1 MESFVTPVAL
11 STLTEY
17 IRLAKTNPKV
27 EVECKLL
34 SGLVQTKDVADRI
47 IRSAE
52 ALSIETKEQEPYL
65 TLSYPDDVRIVVNG
79 VQSVHKVCTTNSL
92 RGIAVDVEKKQRYGG
107 KDVLDAPELNARFT
121 LRTET
126 KLKKDSDENPN
137 SAKHIRLIMR
147 KSYVTRNNLFQID
160 ISMVKSR
167 DKYAKTVRD
176 ILKQPHKY
184 EVEIEF
190 IDRQTTLSPE
200 EIVKELFNIITE
212 LSKAYYESPFLL
224 SASDIQKYQKEFES
238 SGVTF
243 YNVVTLLR
251 RHAKI
256 GNPYNVTE
264 GYTVTNKADGERSG
278 LYVAR
283 DKKVLKITPSGRVTW
298 TGMMANTQTHI
309 GDFIDG
315 EYLADKD
322 LFCIFDVYRFRN
334 RDTRELP
341 LMTTDDDTIKN
352 PLNSRLGCA
361 KLFVED
367 LKTEFT
373 IQPSLTPIQV
383 QTKLFLAGDGS
394 SMEEAIQ
401 TILKTDFG
409 YKIDGLIFTPR
420 KSRVAPA
427 EDRRGNTWLRVY
439 KWKPASQ
446 NSIDF
451 LVRISD
457 DVSFDPVL
465 RKQVKKGELY
475 VSRNATDDII
485 YPRETMN
492 GEYVPRQLPTELKR
506 LSVSNTRVPSLFQPA
521 APRDPD
527 AYVVYIPVNE
537 KGVPIDEE
545 GNKIDSNTIV
555 ECAFDVDNYRW
566 VVMRTRYDKTYQY
579 RVLRE
584 PQYGNDISV
593 ANSIWTS
600 IHVPVSQDMITN
612 LVSVPVDDTLEDNM
626 YYRDDIK
633 RNSRIFEDVY
643 AFHNHIKG
651 DLYKNNLK
659 KGDTLL
665 ELAAGVGG
673 DMFKA
678 IKQGPSKIVGLD
690 CCLPN
695 IISPTRGAAVR
706 YIREQR
712 ENPHTR
718 LPPVLFVVGDITKN
732 PLFEQDDKYMPIL
745 TGAQQGSTDYLKH
758 FNGLST
764 FDTSSCQFAMHYACE
779 SEETFRAFAQNVK
792 DSCRGTFFGTCS
804 DGREIYSLLLGK
816 KQHIFG
822 SQGRTNEFREAGRYS
837 KDYMETGSW
846 EADQAFGM
854 KVNVLL
860 ESFEKPQTEFLV
872 PFEKVIEIMNEHG
885 FDLVE
890 SKSFRELYGEQ
901 RRITLTDDQK
911 SFSFLNRAFVFRR
924 REEVEEEEEES
935 DEVEEKEEPEE
946 EEADEVEEEEEEEEA
961 DEVEEEE
968 GGKRKPKKTP
978 AKTKKLKKE
987 EEPILFFG
995 ADESKGEYRHFS
1007 NMSEHRITIDDVE
1020 YKTVEHYFQAMKAHE
1035 FEDTEMYQKIL
1046 KVKTPKATK
1055 AIGQK
1060 IANFKP
1066 EVWDKKKDGTMEKG
1080 VRTKFIQH
1088 PTLRKQLLET
1098 GDKLIGEANPRD
1110 TYWGIGTS
1118 MNLEK
1123 AKIPSKWRGK
1133 NMMGKL
1139 LMKLRDEFR
1148 AEETK

>member
-1 MESFVTPVAL
+1 MESFVTPMAM
-11 STLTEY
+11 STLVEY

-47 IRSAE
+47 VRVAE
-52 ALSIETKEQEPYL
+52 SISIETKELEPYL
-65 TLSYPDDVRIVVNG
+65 TLSYDDDVRVVVTG
-79 VQSVHKVCTTNSL
+79 VQSIHKVCNTNSM
-92 RGIAVDVEKKQRYGG
+92 RGITVDVEKKQRYGG
-107 KDVLDAPELNARFT
+107 KDVVDAPELNARFT

-126 KLKKDSDENPN
+126 KLKRDSDENPN
-137 SAKHIRLIMR
+137 KAKHIRLITR
-147 KSYVTRNNLFQID
+147 KSYVTRDNLFQID
-160 ISMVKSR
+160 ISMVKSK

-176 ILKQPHKY
+176 ILKQTHKY

-190 IDRQTTLSPE
+190 LDRQTKLSPE
-200 EIVKELFNIITE
+200 EIVAELFVVLSE

-224 SASDIQKYQKEFES
+224 SASDIQKYQKEFET
-238 SGVTF
+238 SGITF

-251 RHAKI
+251 RHAKA
-256 GNPYNVTE
+256 GNPYNITE

-283 DKKVLKITPSGRVTW
+283 DRKVLKITPNGRLTW
-298 TGMMANTQTHI
+298 TGMTANTPAHV

-315 EYLADKD
+315 EYLPSKN

-341 LMTTDDDTIKN
+341 LMTTDDDTAKN

-373 IQPSLTPIQV
+373 VQPSLTPIRV
-383 QTKLFLAGDGS
+383 ETKLFLAGDGS

-401 TILKTDFG
+401 TILNTDFG
-409 YKIDGLIFTPR
+409 YQTDGLIFTPR

-427 EDRRGNTWLRVY
+427 DDRRGNTWLRVY

-457 DVSFDPVL
+457 EVSFDPVM

-475 VSRNATDDII
+475 VSRNASDDII

-492 GEYVPRQLPTELKR
+492 GEYVARELPAELKR
-506 LSVSNTRVPSLFQPA
+506 LSIANTRVPSVFQPA

-527 AYVVYIPVNE
+527 AYIVYIPVNE
-537 KGVPIDEE
+537 KGVPVDED
-545 GNKIDSNTIV
+545 GNKVDNNTIV
-555 ECAFDVDNYRW
+555 ECSFDIDNYRW
-566 VVMRTRYDKTYQY
+566 NVMRTRYDKTYQY

-600 IHVPVSQDMITN
+600 IHVPVSQEMITN
-612 LVSVPVDDTLEDNM
+612 LVSVPIDDTAEDNM

-633 RNSRIFEDVY
+633 RNSRVFEDVY
-643 AFHNHIKG
+643 SFHNHNKN

-678 IKQGPSKIVGLD
+678 IKQEPSKIVGLD

-706 YIREQR
+706 YIREKR
-712 ENPHTR
+712 DHPHTK
-718 LPPVLFVVGDITKN
+718 LPPVLFVIGDITKN
-732 PLFEQDDKYMPIL
+732 PLFEQEDKYMPIL
-745 TGAQQGSTDYLKH
+745 TGAQQGSTEYLKQ
-758 FNGLST
+758 FGGLNK
-764 FDTSSCQFAMHYACE
+764 FDSVSCQFAMHYACE
-779 SEETFRAFAQNVK
+779 SEEMFRMFAQNVK
-792 DSCRGTFFGTCS
+792 DTCMGTFFGTCS
-804 DGREIYSLLLGK
+804 DGKEIYSLLLGK

-822 SQGRTNEFREAGRYS
+822 SQGRTNEFRESGRYT
-837 KDYMETGSW
+837 KDYEESGSW
-846 EADQAFGM
+846 ETDQAFGM

-872 PFEKVIEIMNEHG
+872 PFEKTVEIMNEFG

-890 SKSFRELYGEQ
+890 SKTFRELYDEQ
-901 RRITLTDDQK
+901 KRISLTEDQK
-911 SFSFLNRAFVFRR
+911 TFSFLNRAFVFRR
-924 REEVEEEEEES
+924 REDVEEEEEE
-935 DEVEEKEEPEE
+935 EE
-946 EEADEVEEEEEEEEA
+946 EEAEEEEEEDADEVEEEEE
-961 DEVEEEE
+961 
-968 GGKRKPKKTP
+968 GGKRKTKKKE
-978 AKTKKLKKE
+978 ANTKKLKKVE
-987 EEPILFFG
+987 VVEEPILFFG
-995 ADESKGEYRHFS
+995 ADESKGDYRHFS
-1007 NMSEHRITIDDVE
+1007 NMSYHKITIDDVE

-1035 FEDTEMYQKIL
+1035 FEDTELYQKIL
-1046 KVKTPKATK
+1046 KVKTPKAAK

-1066 EVWDKKKDGTMEKG
+1066 EVWDKKKNEIMEKG
-1080 VRTKFIQH
+1080 VRTKFVQH

-1139 LMKLRDEFR
+1139 LMKLRDEFK
-1148 AEETK
+1148 AA

>member
-1 MESFVTPVAL
+1 MESFVTPVAM

-47 IRSAE
+47 VRCAE
-52 ALSIETKEQEPYL
+52 SLSIETKELEPYL
-65 TLSYPDDVRIVVNG
+65 SLAYDDDVRVVVTG
-79 VQSVHKVCTTNSL
+79 VQSIHKVCTSNSM
-92 RGIAVDVEKKQRYGG
+92 RGITVDVEKKQRYGG
-107 KDVLDAPELNARFT
+107 KDVVDAPELNARFT

-126 KLKKDSDENPN
+126 KIKRDSDENPN
-137 SAKHIRLIMR
+137 SAKHIRLITR
-147 KSYVTRNNLFQID
+147 KSYVTRDNLFQID
-160 ISMVKSR
+160 ISMVKSK

-176 ILKQPHKY
+176 ILKQTHKY

-190 IDRQTTLSPE
+190 LDRQTKLSPE
-200 EIVKELFNIITE
+200 EIVAELFVVLSE

-251 RHAKI
+251 RHAKV
-256 GNPYNVTE
+256 GNPYNITE

-283 DKKVLKITPSGRVTW
+283 DRKVLKITPNGRLTW
-298 TGMMANTQTHI
+298 TGMTANSPSHV

-315 EYLADKD
+315 EYLPGKN

-341 LMTTDDDTIKN
+341 LMTTDDDTTKN

-373 IQPSLTPIQV
+373 VQPSLTPIRV
-383 QTKLFLAGDGS
+383 ETKLFLAGDGS

-401 TILKTDFG
+401 TILNTDFG
-409 YKIDGLIFTPR
+409 YQTDGLIFTPR

-427 EDRRGNTWLRVY
+427 GDTQGKTWLRVY

-457 DVSFDPVL
+457 DVSFDPVM
-465 RKQVKKGELY
+465 RRQVKKGELY
-475 VSRNATDDII
+475 VSRNASDDII

-492 GEYVPRQLPTELKR
+492 GEYVPRQLPAELKR
-506 LSVSNTRVPSLFQPA
+506 LSVANTRVPSVFQPA

-537 KGVPIDEE
+537 KGVPVDEE
-545 GNKIDSNTIV
+545 GNKIDNNTIV
-555 ECAFDVDNYRW
+555 ECAFDIDNYRW
-566 VVMRTRYDKTYQY
+566 NVMRTRYDKTYQY

-600 IHVPVSQDMITN
+600 IHVPVSQEMITN
-612 LVSVPVDDTLEDNM
+612 LVSVPIDDTAEDNM

-633 RNSRIFEDVY
+633 RNSRVFEDVY
-643 AFHNHIKG
+643 SFHNYNKNE
-651 DLYKNNLK
+651 LYKNNLK

-673 DMFKA
+673 DLFKA

-712 ENPHTR
+712 ERPHTK
-718 LPPVLFVVGDITKN
+718 LPPVLFVIGDITKN
-732 PLFEQDDKYMPIL
+732 PLFEQEDKYMAIL
-745 TGAQQGSTDYLKH
+745 TGAQQGSTEYLKQ
-758 FNGLST
+758 FAGLNK
-764 FDTSSCQFAMHYACE
+764 FDSVSCQFAMHYACE
-779 SEETFRAFAQNVK
+779 SEEMFRSFAQNVK
-792 DSCRGTFFGTCS
+792 DTCNGTFFGTCS
-804 DGREIYSLLLGK
+804 DGKEIYSLLLGK

-822 SQGRTNEFREAGRYS
+822 SQGRTNEFRESGRYT
-837 KDYMETGSW
+837 KDYAETGSW

-872 PFEKVIEIMNEHG
+872 PFEKTVEIMNEFG

-890 SKSFRELYGEQ
+890 SKTFRELYDEQ
-901 RRITLTDDQK
+901 KRISLTEDQK
-911 SFSFLNRAFVFRR
+911 TFSFLNRAFVFRR
-924 REEVEEEEEES
+924 REDS
-935 DEVEEKEEPEE
+935 DEVEAEEEEEPEE
-946 EEADEVEEEEEEEEA
+946 EEEEPEEDADEVEEEEEPEEE
-961 DEVEEEE
+961 EEEPEDEDE
-968 GGKRKPKKTP
+968 GGKRKPKKT
-978 AKTKKLKKE
+978 KKLKKVEEKKE

-995 ADESKGEYRHFS
+995 ADESKGDYRHFS
-1007 NMSEHRITIDDVE
+1007 NMSEHKITIDDVE
-1020 YKTVEHYFQAMKAHE
+1020 YKTVEHYFQAMKARE
-1035 FEDTEMYQKIL
+1035 FEDTELYQKIL
-1046 KVKTPKATK
+1046 KVKTPKAAK

-1066 EVWDKKKDGTMEKG
+1066 EVWDKRKDELMEKG
-1080 VRTKFIQH
+1080 VRTKFVQH

-1098 GDKLIGEANPRD
+1098 GDRMIGEANPRD

-1139 LMKLRDEFR
+1139 LMKLRDDF
-1148 AEETK
+1148 AS

>member
-1 MESFVTPVAL
+1 MESFVTPVAM

-47 IRSAE
+47 IRCAE
-52 ALSIETKEQEPYL
+52 SLSIETKQLEPYL
-65 TLSYPDDVRIVVNG
+65 TLSYDDDIRIMVNG
-79 VQSVHKVCTTNSL
+79 IQSVHKVCTTNSL
-92 RGIAVDVEKKQRYGG
+92 RGITVDVEKKQRYGG
-107 KDVLDAPELNARFT
+107 KDVVDAPELNARFT

-126 KLKKDSDENPN
+126 KIKRDSDETPN
-137 SAKHIRLIMR
+137 SAKHIRLITR
-147 KSYVTRNNLFQID
+147 KSYVTRDNLFQID
-160 ISMVKSR
+160 ISMVKSK

-176 ILKQPHKY
+176 ILKQTHKY

-190 IDRQTTLSPE
+190 LDRQTKLSPE
-200 EIVKELFNIITE
+200 EIVAELFTILSE

-224 SASDIQKYQKEFES
+224 SASDIQKYQKEFET
-238 SGVTF
+238 SGITF

-251 RHAKI
+251 RHAKV
-256 GNPYNVTE
+256 GNPYNITE

-283 DKKVLKITPSGRVTW
+283 DRKVLKITPNGRLTW
-298 TGMMANTQTHI
+298 TGMTANSPSHV

-315 EYLADKD
+315 EYLPAKN

-341 LMTTDDDTIKN
+341 LMTTDDDAGKN

-373 IQPSLTPIQV
+373 VQPSLTPIRV
-383 QTKLFLAGDGS
+383 ETKLFLAGDGS

-401 TILKTDFG
+401 TILNTDFG
-409 YKIDGLIFTPR
+409 YQTDGLIFTPR

-427 EDRRGNTWLRVY
+427 DDRRGNTWLRVY

-457 DVSFDPVL
+457 DVSFDSVM
-465 RKQVKKGELY
+465 RRQVKKGELY
-475 VSRNATDDII
+475 VSRNASDDII

-492 GEYVPRQLPTELKR
+492 GEYVPRQLPAELKR
-506 LSVSNTRVPSLFQPA
+506 LSIANTRVPSVFQPA

-527 AYVVYIPVNE
+527 AYVVYIPINE
-537 KGVPIDEE
+537 KGVPVDEE

-566 VVMRTRYDKTYQY
+566 SVMRTRYDKTYQY

-600 IHVPVSQDMITN
+600 IHVPVSEEMITN
-612 LVSVPVDDTLEDNM
+612 LVSVPIDDTAEDNM

-633 RNSRIFEDVY
+633 RNSRVFEDVY
-643 AFHNHIKG
+643 GFHNHNKN

-673 DMFKA
+673 DLFKA
-678 IKQGPSKIVGLD
+678 IKQHPSKIVGMD

-706 YIREQR
+706 YIRDQR
-712 ENPHTR
+712 EHPHTK
-718 LPPVLFVVGDITKN
+718 LPPVLFVIGDITKN

-745 TGAQQGSTDYLKH
+745 TGAQQGSTEYLKQ
-758 FNGLST
+758 FEGLNK
-764 FDTSSCQFAMHYACE
+764 FDSVSCQFAMHYACE
-779 SEETFRAFAQNVK
+779 SEEMFRSFAQNLK
-792 DSCRGTFFGTCS
+792 DTCKGTFFGTCS
-804 DGREIYSLLLGK
+804 DGKEIYSLLLGK

-822 SQGRTNEFREAGRYS
+822 SQGRTNEFRESGRYT
-837 KDYMETGSW
+837 KDYAETGSW
-846 EADQAFGM
+846 ETDQAFGM

-872 PFEKVIEIMNEHG
+872 PFEKTVEIMNEFG

-890 SKSFRELYGEQ
+890 SKTFRELYDEQ
-901 RRITLTDDQK
+901 KRISLTEDQK
-911 SFSFLNRAFVFRR
+911 TFSFLNRAFVFRR
-924 REEVEEEEEES
+924 REEEVEEEEE
-935 DEVEEKEEPEE
+935 P
-946 EEADEVEEEEEEEEA
+946 EEEEEEEEEPEEEDA
-961 DEVEEEE
+961 DEVEEPEEEEEEEE
-968 GGKRKPKKTP
+968 GGKRKTKNKEV
-978 AKTKKLKKE
+978 KTKKLKKVE
-987 EEPILFFG
+987 EVVEEPILFFG
-995 ADESKGEYRHFS
+995 SDESKGDYRHFS

-1020 YKTVEHYFQAMKAHE
+1020 YKTVEHYFQAMKARE

-1046 KVKTPKATK
+1046 KIKTPKAAK

-1060 IANFKP
+1060 ISNFKP
-1066 EVWDKKKDGTMEKG
+1066 EVWDKRKDELMEKG
-1080 VRTKFIQH
+1080 VRTKFVQH

-1098 GDKLIGEANPRD
+1098 GDKTIGEANPRD

-1139 LMKLRDEFR
+1139 LMKLREEFR
-1148 AEETK
+1148 TDSN

>member
-47 IRSAE
+47 IRAAE
-52 ALSIETKEQEPYL
+52 ELSIETKEQEPYL
-65 TLSYPDDVRIVVNG
+65 TLSYADDVRVVVNG

-92 RGIAVDVEKKQRYGG
+92 RGIAVDVEKKARYGG

-137 SAKHIRLIMR
+137 SAKHIRLITR
-147 KSYVTRNNLFQID
+147 KSYVTRNNLFQVD

-167 DKYAKTVRD
+167 DKYAKTVRE

-184 EVEIEF
+184 EIEVEF
-190 IDRQTTLSPE
+190 IDRQTTLSAE

-238 SGVTF
+238 SGITF

-251 RHAKI
+251 RHAKV
-256 GNPYNVTE
+256 GNLYNITE

-283 DKKVLKITPSGRVTW
+283 DKKVLKMTPSGRVTW
-298 TGMMANTQTHI
+298 TGMTANTQTHI

-315 EYLADKD
+315 EYLADKS

-409 YKIDGLIFTPR
+409 YKTDGLIFTPR

-427 EDRRGNTWLRVY
+427 DDTRGNTWLRVY

-451 LVRISD
+451 LVRVSD
-457 DVSFDPVL
+457 DISFDPVL

-475 VSRNATDDII
+475 VSRNASDDII

-492 GEYVPRQLPTELKR
+492 GEYVPRQLPAELKR

-537 KGVPIDEE
+537 KGVPVDEE

-566 VVMRTRYDKTYQY
+566 NVMRTRYDKTYQY

-600 IHVPVSQDMITN
+600 IHVPVSQEMITN
-612 LVSVPVDDTLEDNM
+612 LVSNPIDDTLEDNM

-651 DLYKNNLK
+651 DLYKNNVK

-718 LPPVLFVVGDITKN
+718 LPPVLFVIGDITKT
-732 PLFEQDDKYMPIL
+732 PLFKQDDKYMPIL
-745 TGAQQGSTDYLKH
+745 TGAQQGSTEYLKN
-758 FNGLST
+758 FEGLST
-764 FDTSSCQFAMHYACE
+764 FDTTSCQFAMHYACE

-792 DSCRGTFFGTCS
+792 DTCRGTFFGTCS

-837 KDYMETGSW
+837 KDYLETGSW
-846 EADQAFGM
+846 EADQSFGL

-860 ESFEKPQTEFLV
+860 ESFEKPQIEFLV
-872 PFEKVIEIMNEHG
+872 PFEKIVEIMNEHG

-890 SKSFRELYGEQ
+890 SKTFRELYGEQ
-901 RRITLTDDQK
+901 RRITLTEDQK
-911 SFSFLNRAFVFRR
+911 TFSFLNRAFVFRR
-924 REEVEEEEEES
+924 REE
-935 DEVEEKEEPEE
+935 
-946 EEADEVEEEEEEEEA
+946 EADEVEEEEE
-961 DEVEEEE
+961 DEEEE
-968 GGKRKPKKTP
+968 EEEEESGEAEEEENDEEEDDGGKRKTKNKP
-978 AKTKKLKKE
+978 AKTKTLKKE
-987 EEPILFFG
+987 ETKVSEEPILFFG

-1007 NMSEHRITIDDVE
+1007 NMSQHSITIDDVE
-1020 YKTVEHYFQAMKAHE
+1020 YKTVEHYFQSMKARE
-1035 FEDTEMYQKIL
+1035 FEDEEMYRKI
-1046 KVKTPKATK
+1046 VATKTPKSAK
-1055 AIGQK
+1055 AIGRK
-1060 IANFKP
+1060 VSNFKP
-1066 EVWDKKKDGTMEKG
+1066 EVWDKKKDEVMEKG
-1080 VRTKFIQH
+1080 VRTKFVQH
-1088 PTLRKQLLET
+1088 PTLRKILLET
-1098 GDKLIGEANPRD
+1098 GDKTIGEANPRD

-1118 MNLEK
+1118 MNLER
-1123 AKIPSKWRGK
+1123 AKFPSKWRGK

-1139 LMKLRDEFR
+1139 LMKLRDDFR